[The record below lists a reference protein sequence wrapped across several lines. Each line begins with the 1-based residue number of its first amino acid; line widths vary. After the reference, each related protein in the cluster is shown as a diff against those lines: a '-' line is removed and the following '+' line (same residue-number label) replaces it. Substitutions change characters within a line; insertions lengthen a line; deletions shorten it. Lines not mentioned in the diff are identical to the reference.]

1 MSDKIRFR
9 DADFRPTVFFK
20 PTDQMGVCLPAEE
33 FRRYAEIALRHR
45 PNFTELIEFLKDQ
58 KHEMEIHKWIESEK
72 VGHDL
77 GNEAIKD
84 WIDKYADEFRQN
96 WNREHGQSK

>member
-45 PNFTELIEFLKDQ
+45 PNFTELIDFLKDQ
-58 KHEMEIHKWIESEK
+58 KDGIYKSDTIQEAVED
-72 VGHDL
+72 GH
-77 GNEAIKD
+77 
-84 WIDKYADEFRQN
+84 
-96 WNREHGQSK
+96 

>member
-1 MSDKIRFR
+1 MFGNQTPETKINKCVSS
-9 DADFRPTVFFK
+9 ACVFHLQTEFC
-20 PTDQMGVCLPAEE
+20 MGELTEDEKEE
-33 FRRYAEIALRHR
+33 FK
-45 PNFTELIEFLKDQ
+45 EFLKDQ